1 MLRAHLSLPL
11 QKSFHPTD
19 RVDPAQPC
27 LSTLFTQTHRPLLF
41 LLPTPPPNRPSPS
54 FLLTRQ
60 TNFAPFSAPCYKGNV
75 QNIIETLMSFSDNLY
90 FPCNCTVEGVSVAE
104 QKHRGAIIFPFSLC
118 CTSNALISHLP
129 FGKCN
134 RRTNV
139 LAPPSCGPTPRVIL
153 CVPLPFLVRLLCGL
167 LPLFLLGRG
176 PPVVQ
181 EGGGGGLCCTRKGP
195 IVQYRNR
202 RGTLQ
207 IEILLKYCNYPILQ
221 RTWENAVL
229 R

>member
-1 MLRAHLSLPL
+1 MSCYGPIPLPL

-75 QNIIETLMSFSDNLY
+75 QNIIETLMSFSANLY

-104 QKHRGAIIFPFSLC
+104 RSTAEQLFSLFALLHKLC
-118 CTSNALISHLP
+118 PQSIHTSLVTFLAGNVIVV
-129 FGKCN
+129 
-134 RRTNV
+134 RTFSPHRHV
-139 LAPPSCGPTPRVIL
+139 AQRPLCDIMCSPSLSRTAFVRPSP
-153 CVPLPFLVRLLCGL
+153 PLPFR
-167 LPLFLLGRG
+167 
-176 PPVVQ
+176 
-181 EGGGGGLCCTRKGP
+181 EGDRP
-195 IVQYRNR
+195 
-202 RGTLQ
+202 
-207 IEILLKYCNYPILQ
+207 
-221 RTWENAVL
+221 
-229 R
+229 